1 MAIFSFLFPSLIRTL
16 DCNFRYVVVLGY
28 DSNDPFYDSAEGM
41 KSAVTWFD
49 ENIKKVM
56 KKRGISIYL
65 KTIKVNNTLKK
76 PGPVFMEMARTAYKE
91 GAHYFY
97 RLNDDTELIDN
108 WPSIFVGALNNLG
121 KPYGVV
127 GPTCRQGNQKILT
140 HDFVH
145 RLHMEIFEMNYYPA
159 QLTDWWMDDW
169 ISFVYGQKR
178 TFKAYDV
185 KVIHH
190 TGAHGQ
196 RYEVN
201 QENGLALTSLID
213 QGRQKIRQWMLKNSI
228 SERLLTEFDN
238 DIFDQNMV
246 HKDIPKAA

>member
-1 MAIFSFLFPSLIRTL
+1 
-16 DCNFRYVVVLGY
+16 
-28 DSNDPFYDSAEGM
+28 
-41 KSAVTWFD
+41 
-49 ENIKKVM
+49 
-56 KKRGISIYL
+56 
-65 KTIKVNNTLKK
+65 
-76 PGPVFMEMARTAYKE
+76 
-91 GAHYFY
+91 
-97 RLNDDTELIDN
+97 
-108 WPSIFVGALNNLG
+108 
-121 KPYGVV
+121 
-127 GPTCRQGNQKILT
+127 
-140 HDFVH
+140 
-145 RLHMEIFEMNYYPA
+145 MEIFEMNYYPA

-238 DIFDQNMV
+238 DVFDQNMV
-246 HKDIPKAA
+246 HMNIPQAA

>member
-16 DCNFRYVVVLGY
+16 DCNFKYLVVLGY
-28 DSNDPFYDSAEGM
+28 DTNDPFYDSADGM
-41 KSAVTWFD
+41 KSALTWFD
-49 ENIKKVM
+49 DNIRKVM
-56 KKRGISIYL
+56 EKRGIMITL
-65 KTIKVNNTLKK
+65 KVIKVNNTLKK
-76 PGPVFMEMARTAYKE
+76 PGPVFLEMARAAYNE
-91 GAHYFY
+91 GADYFY

-108 WPSIFVGALNNLG
+108 WPTIFVNALNSLG

-169 ISFVYGQKR
+169 ISYVYGQKR
-178 TFKAYDV
+178 TFKASNV

-201 QENGLALTSLID
+201 QENSFALTSLID
-213 QGRQKIRQWMLKNSI
+213 SGRKKIRQWMLKHS
-228 SERLLTEFDN
+228 SSQEQLEAFDN
-238 DIFDQNMV
+238 DIYDQNMV
-246 HKDIPKAA
+246 HKDIPQ

>member
-16 DCNFRYVVVLGY
+16 DCNYKYLVVLGY
-28 DSNDPFYDSAEGM
+28 DKGDPFYDTNDGM
-41 KSAVTWFD
+41 KSTIDWFD
-49 ENIKKVM
+49 DNIKNVM
-56 KKRGISIYL
+56 KKRGITVIL
-65 KTIKVNNTLKK
+65 KVVKVNNTLKK
-76 PGPVFMEMARTAYKE
+76 PGPVFLEMARTAYNE
-91 GAHYFY
+91 GADYFY

-108 WPSIFVGALNNLG
+108 WPSTFVKALNSLG
-121 KPYGVV
+121 KPFGVV
-127 GPTCRQGNQKILT
+127 GPTCKQGNQQILT

-169 ISFVYGQKR
+169 ISYVYGKER
-178 TFKAYDV
+178 TFKAKAV

-201 QENGLALTSLID
+201 QENHFALTNLIAT
-213 QGRQKIRQWMLKNSI
+213 GRNKIRRWMLKNSA
-228 SERLLTEFDN
+228 SQKELEAFDN
-238 DIFDQNMV
+238 DVYDQNMV
-246 HKDIPKAA
+246 HIDVPK

>member
-16 DCNFRYVVVLGY
+16 DCNFKYLVVLGY
-28 DSNDPFYDSAEGM
+28 DSGDPFYDSVDGM

-49 ENIKKVM
+49 NNIKKVM
-56 KKRGISIYL
+56 EKRGISIAL
-65 KTIKVNNTLKK
+65 KVVKVNNTLKK
-76 PGPVFMEMARTAYKE
+76 PGPVFLEMARAAYKD
-91 GAHYFY
+91 GADYFY

-108 WPSIFVGALNNLG
+108 WPSIFVGALNSLG
-121 KPYGVV
+121 KPFGVI
-127 GPTCRQGNQKILT
+127 GPTCKQGNQKILT

-169 ISFVYGQKR
+169 ISYVYGQKR
-178 TFKAYDV
+178 TFKASDV

-201 QENGLALTSLID
+201 QENELALKSLIES
-213 QGRQKIRQWMLKNSI
+213 GRKKIRQWMLKNSV
-228 SERLLTEFDN
+228 SQEELQMFDN
-238 DIFDQNMV
+238 DVYDQHMI
-246 HKDIPKAA
+246 HRDRPK